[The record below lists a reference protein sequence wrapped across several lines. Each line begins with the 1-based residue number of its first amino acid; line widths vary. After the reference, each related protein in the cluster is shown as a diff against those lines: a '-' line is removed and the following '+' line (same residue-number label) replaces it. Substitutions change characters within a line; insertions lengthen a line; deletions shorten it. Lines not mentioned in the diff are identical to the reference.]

1 MLIKSVW
8 PVLVAATTAV
18 STGFLPAQAQTFPLK
33 PVTIIVPFPPGAS
46 ADTTMR
52 LVAQKFTE
60 SVGQPVIISTQ
71 PAGAGTAAAMATKQA
86 PADGYTLMQ
95 VNLGSHGVNPLL
107 MTLPYDPVKDFQ
119 PITTLWNFPSVL
131 GITAGLPAKNVTE
144 LIVIGKTRPGGLNF
158 ASQGMGS
165 GGHILGEMFKTKTGA
180 PMVHVPYKGAA
191 PAIVDLVAGRADIL
205 FASYASLG
213 PQVKDGKLRMLAVAS
228 ASRLKVLPDLPT
240 LGEVGIPGVDLDFWF
255 GLAGPAGIPVA
266 VVRRLND
273 EFVKAARNGEL
284 VRQMADQGIEM
295 TSNSP
300 QEFANLIAAD
310 TTRLATLI
318 KTTGIS
324 AQ

>member
-1 MLIKSVW
+1 MLNKSFRPIFFAALSV
-8 PVLVAATTAV
+8 VLI
-18 STGFLPAQAQTFPLK
+18 GQLPAKAQSFPVK

-60 SVGQPVIISTQ
+60 SVGQPVVISTQ
-71 PAGAGTAAAMATKQA
+71 PAGAGTAAAMTTKQA
-86 PADGYTLMQ
+86 AADGYTLMQ

-107 MTLPYDPVKDFQ
+107 LSLPYDPIKDFQ

-131 GITAGLPAKNVTE
+131 GITAGLPAKNVME
-144 LIVIGKTRPGGLNF
+144 LVAIGKTRPGGLNF

-165 GGHILGEMFKTKTGA
+165 GGHIIGEMFKTRTGA

-228 ASRLKVLPDLPT
+228 PSRLKVLPDLPT
-240 LGEVGIPGVDLDFWF
+240 LSEVGIPGVDLDFWF
-255 GLAGPAGIPVA
+255 GLAGPSGIPPA
-266 VVRRLND
+266 VLRRLND
-273 EFVKAARNGEL
+273 EFVRAARNGEL

-295 TSNSP
+295 TGNSP
-300 QEFANLIAAD
+300 QEFSNLIAAD
-310 TTRLATLI
+310 TARLAALI
-318 KTTGIS
+318 KATGIT